1 MLLGPGGPGIPSQC
15 PCRGAPPPR
24 PNRAADLGAWGEP
37 TDLGAGLRS
46 GQLRCAGLSGVPPTS
61 DQASR
66 APSRRPLTHRPANL
80 PTSVPTGSRRV
91 WTPRDGGGD
100 PREAGPER
108 PPPPRRD
115 HPSVTPPPA
124 PPPRRPAG
132 TGQPKVPVPPGPA
145 AATPPLRTCFAPRPR
160 LSPAPPP
167 RPGSA
172 LPRPASPE
180 ATPPG
185 APPRPCRLPLQHP
198 SGPGRRPPCPAAG
211 PLGFSGPSAPLPA
224 AGEAERELVSR
235 IAERSHGKK
244 VLGTPQRSHC
254 LGGRTSQAG
263 AIPSK
268 LRLA

>member
-1 MLLGPGGPGIPSQC
+1 M
-15 PCRGAPPPR
+15 
-24 PNRAADLGAWGEP
+24 
-37 TDLGAGLRS
+37 TGAGTRGRLVRS
-46 GQLRCAGLSGVPPTS
+46 A
-61 DQASR
+61 
-66 APSRRPLTHRPANL
+66 
-80 PTSVPTGSRRV
+80 
-91 WTPRDGGGD
+91 
-100 PREAGPER
+100 R
-108 PPPPRRD
+108 PPPPGPPLCHAPSRSAPPAARRD
-115 HPSVTPPPA
+115 RSA
-124 PPPRRPAG
+124 KGAG
-132 TGQPKVPVPPGPA
+132 SAGPA

-160 LSPAPPP
+160 LSPVPPL

-185 APPRPCRLPLQHP
+185 APPRPCHLPLQHP

-244 VLGTPQRSHC
+244 VLGAPQRSHC